1 MKTVFKALYAKSIMY
16 GFLILFLFAIVPF
29 RTLTG
34 GLGKGEVRQVEV
46 TGDTMGGLTQY
57 ARLYTLGIGISILV
71 QGNFSVK
78 DPKDLAFIK
87 KYQFPTA
94 ILSIPLLDSLA
105 RFLFNGLKY
114 MYYGE
119 GNLFQVYHFLWIPII
134 GIFYLYHKYLEKAYE
149 NFHPEEKEI

>member
-1 MKTVFKALYAKSIMY
+1 MKTVFKALYAKSIMF

-34 GLGKGEVRQVEV
+34 TLGKGEVRQVEV

-87 KYQFPTA
+87 KYQIPTA
-94 ILSIPLLDSLA
+94 ILCVPLGDSFV
-105 RFLFNGLKY
+105 RFFFNGLDY
-114 MYYGE
+114 IYNGE

-149 NFHPEEKEI
+149 NFYPKEKEI